1 MSHSISSSKH
11 IVIVDGDVKNI
22 SAREYNILRKT
33 SGGSAESSD
42 QSQDR
47 RMTTLLKATS
57 NSTVDSSTAR
67 SDSIVS
73 DRSSDSFNCS
83 SSTTISV
90 DGSPIKSGLSLSK
103 TKQYLTGSFLFDD
116 SPMPPLPNKPVTTAS
131 NPINEELI
139 HNHLKNQG
147 PNVSMFYKADGGV
160 VAVKGI
166 GAVMYEPDGSSYLDC
181 ANNVA
186 GCGHSHPLVVKA
198 ACDELH
204 NIMTNGRFLHPIR
217 DRYVKRLLATLPPEI
232 DTLYLVNSGSEAND
246 LALRMAKLYS
256 KLSSSVNPDHVICID
271 AAYHGHVQS
280 CVDISPYKW
289 RQCIDGTN
297 YHKEHVHVVSMPDT
311 YRGPYK
317 TASEYANEVK
327 QIIVLTGGVGAFI
340 HESMMGVGGQVVLPD
355 GYLAQVYK
363 AVREVGGCV
372 IADEVQTGFGRS
384 GTSFWEFENHGV
396 IPDIVTMGKPMGN
409 GYPIGAVACRRKVA
423 ESFASSGIE
432 YFNTFGGNSVAC
444 AVGNAVLDAIEQDG
458 LQENARVVGEYLKE
472 RMLCLKDL
480 PVIGEWVGDVRG
492 RGLFQGIEFV
502 KRRAATDEDADS
514 IVPHEKL
521 CRYIVDFLKYERVI
535 VSRDGPDGNVI
546 KIKPPLVFTVANVD
560 TLMDGMK
567 RALGEAE
574 KTGDF

>member
-1 MSHSISSSKH
+1 
-11 IVIVDGDVKNI
+11 
-22 SAREYNILRKT
+22 
-33 SGGSAESSD
+33 
-42 QSQDR
+42 
-47 RMTTLLKATS
+47 
-57 NSTVDSSTAR
+57 
-67 SDSIVS
+67 VS

-83 SSTTISV
+83 SNSFTTSSTFS
-90 DGSPIKSGLSLSK
+90 GSSIKSGLSLSK

-116 SPMPPLPNKPVTTAS
+116 SPMPPLPNKPPILSTLTN

-139 HNHLKNQG
+139 NNHLKNQG
-147 PNVSMFYKADGGV
+147 PNVSIFYKADGGV
-160 VAVKGI
+160 VAVKGV

-186 GCGHSHPLVVKA
+186 GCGHAHPLVVQA
-198 ACDELH
+198 ACDEMH

-256 KLSSSVNPDHVICID
+256 SKSSANPEHVICID

-289 RQCIDGTN
+289 RQCTDGTNTN

-317 TASEYANEVK
+317 SASEYANEVK
-327 QIIVLTGGVGAFI
+327 QIIEQTGGVGAFI
-340 HESMMGVGGQVVLPD
+340 HESMMGVGGQVVLPE
-355 GYLAQVYK
+355 GYLDEVYK
-363 AVREVGGCV
+363 AVRNSGGCV

-384 GTSFWEFENHGV
+384 GSSFWEFENHGV

-423 ESFASSGIE
+423 EKFASSGIE

-458 LQENARVVGEYLKE
+458 LQENARVVGEYLNE
-472 RMLCLKDL
+472 RMLSLKEL
-480 PVIGEWVGDVRG
+480 PSVGEWVGDVRG
-492 RGLFQGIEFV
+492 RGLFQGCEFV
-502 KRRAATDEDADS
+502 KRREPTDEDVDS

-546 KIKPPLVFTVANVD
+546 KIKPPLVFTLANVD
-560 TLMDGMK
+560 TLIDGMK
-567 RALGEAE
+567 RALEEAD
-574 KTGDF
+574 KTGYF